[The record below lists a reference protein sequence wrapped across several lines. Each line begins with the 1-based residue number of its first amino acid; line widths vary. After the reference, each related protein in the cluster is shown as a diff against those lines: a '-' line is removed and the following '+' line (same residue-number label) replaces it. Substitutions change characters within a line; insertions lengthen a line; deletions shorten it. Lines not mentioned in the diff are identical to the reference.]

1 MNYNDACTI
10 LNLNSSASITEI
22 KKQYKLLALK
32 YHPDKNPN
40 NKQEAEEKFKKIS
53 EAYIYLTDHENDKDN
68 KLDNE
73 NYNNIYQSFLKSVFS
88 NIPNSEVI
96 INFLTNI
103 NIGSIKTISKP
114 ILEKFS
120 SLQLTQIYEFLQQYG
135 SLLYLD
141 ETYIQE
147 LKQTIL
153 ELIENNDIFILTPSL
168 EDLFLSKIYVLK
180 YEEEVFYIPLWHS
193 ELYFETKNEKNI
205 IIKCIPKLDDHI
217 HIEENNDIHIYITT
231 EMNNLWEKKTLEIK
245 LGEKIISIDSSN
257 LYIKQYQTYILYD
270 KGINTINTK
279 KVYDDSKQS
288 NIYVHIHLK

>member
-10 LNLNSSASITEI
+10 LNLNSSPSIIEI

-40 NKQEAEEKFKKIS
+40 NKQDAEEKFKKIS
-53 EAYIYLTDHENDKDN
+53 EAYIYLTDHENDN

-73 NYNNIYQSFLKSVFS
+73 NYDNIYNSFLKSVFS
-88 NIPNSEVI
+88 NIPNSELI

-103 NIGSIKTISKP
+103 KAESLKTISKP
-114 ILEKFS
+114 ILEKFT
-120 SLQLTQIYEFLQQYG
+120 SLQLTHIYEFLQQYG

-153 ELIENNDIFILTPSL
+153 ELIENNDIFILTPSI

-180 YEEEVFYIPLWHS
+180 YQDEVFYIPLWHS
-193 ELYFETKNEKNI
+193 ELFFETKNEKNI

-217 HIEENNDIHIYITT
+217 HIEENNDIHIYLNT
-231 EMNNLWEKKTLEIK
+231 EINTLWEKKILEIS

-279 KVYDDSKQS
+279 KIYDDSKKS
-288 NIYVHIHLK
+288 DIYLHIHLK